1 MASRVGSSRRR
12 IGRLPWTSAN
22 EVSKKKCAGWER
34 ISKTRVYKFKDIFL
48 RRKVGTLIFFL
59 KKKIYIYIYICTEFF
74 EYLAARR
81 LSNYISLEVLTK
93 FGIIEYYINYI
104 I

>member
-1 MASRVGSSRRR
+1 MPAINRGSLLARVQDWSWMASRVGSSRRR

-59 KKKIYIYIYICTEFF
+59 KKKIYIIYIYMYRIF
-74 EYLAARR
+74 
-81 LSNYISLEVLTK
+81 
-93 FGIIEYYINYI
+93 
-104 I
+104 